1 MDKNLEV
8 KEAIAGLMKDR
19 SKREALAEMM
29 VEYVQPNHITLD
41 IISMLLNTRQMNPGD
56 ILVKKVRKG
65 LKVWTHVP
73 GAIPLKGEITVSERA
88 NYILD
93 MAVIGA
99 QANEWELE
107 SGEIG
112 TVQSIRS
119 EMMLKLRDYYLN
131 KTFSALSTIW
141 TATNTPSNF
150 TSLGG
155 AVTQTALVN
164 AIDAI
169 NQTTTGAKVIVG
181 SRAALQPITAFTYW
195 HSNATTGTEMVQ
207 SMAEEVI
214 RTGRLGQFYGVPILA
229 IDQVYDNPEDHN
241 KLIPEDKILII
252 GQNVGDFVLFGPAR
266 TKEYTDPR
274 PTPPT
279 WNCDIS
285 QQFGFIIDNA
295 EGIYVLG
302 DIS

>member
-1 MDKNLEV
+1 MEDLKV
-8 KEAIAGLMKDR
+8 KEALASLMKDR
-19 SKREALAEMM
+19 NERQALAEMM
-29 VEYVQPNHITLD
+29 VEYVEPNHTTLD
-41 IISMLLNTRQMNPGD
+41 IIGMLMNTRQMNKGD
-56 ILVKKVRKG
+56 LLIKKIRKG

-73 GAIPLKGEITVSERA
+73 GSIPLKGEITLTERT
-88 NYILD
+88 NFVLD

-99 QANEWELE
+99 TANEWELE
-107 SGEIG
+107 AGEIG
-112 TVQSIRS
+112 TVESIRN
-119 EMMLKLRDYYLN
+119 EMSLKLRDYYLS
-131 KTFSALSTIW
+131 KVFSGLSTIW
-141 TATNTPSNF
+141 SAVNTPSNF

-155 AVTQTALVN
+155 NVTQAALVN

-181 SRAALQPITAFTYW
+181 SRSAVQPITSFTYW
-195 HSNATTGTEMVQ
+195 HSNSTTGTEMVQ
-207 SMAEEVI
+207 SMAEEVM
-214 RTGRLGQFYGVPILA
+214 RTGKLGQFYGVPILA

-241 KLIPEDKILII
+241 KLIPEDKILVL
-252 GQNVGDFVLFGPAR
+252 GQNIGEFILYGPAR

-274 PTPPT
+274 PTPPQ

-285 QQFGFIIDNA
+285 QEFGFIIDNA